1 MARPL
6 SPDYDKRKE
15 NILQHSA
22 ELFAAVGYHKASID
36 QLAEAS
42 TITKSLIYHYFN
54 SKQDILYQCMLSHVE
69 LLRSTARGS
78 IDPNKSSEDQLQSIL
93 LQFLQIYETAGARHR
108 ILVNDLQQLLP
119 EQKSEIVAIEND
131 IAQIFKT
138 LITQITGSGDK
149 DRNLDTA
156 RTFLLLSMINWTHTW
171 FKAGGTMTSE
181 ELGKLVYDVFVN
193 GVAHGTR
200 SEPKKSLP
208 NAVKQ

>member
-22 ELFAAVGYHKASID
+22 ELFAEVGYHKASID

-42 TITKSLIYHYFN
+42 NITKSLIYHYFK
-54 SKQDILYQCMLSHVE
+54 SKQDILYQCMLNHVE
-69 LLRSTARGS
+69 LLRSTARGC
-78 IDPNKSSEDQLQSIL
+78 IDPNQSSEDQLQNIL

-119 EQKSEIVAIEND
+119 EQKTEIIVIQNN
-131 IAQIFKT
+131 ITQIFKT
-138 LITQITGSGDK
+138 LINKVAGSGDQDK
-149 DRNLDTA
+149 NLDTA

-171 FKAGGTMTSE
+171 FNADGTMTSQ
-181 ELGKLVYDVFVN
+181 ELGKLVYDIFVN
-193 GVAHGTR
+193 GVARGSGT
-200 SEPKKSLP
+200 SHEP
-208 NAVKQ
+208 

>member
-22 ELFAAVGYHKASID
+22 ELFAEVGYHKASID

-42 TITKSLIYHYFN
+42 NITKSLIYHYFK
-54 SKQDILYQCMLSHVE
+54 SKQDILYQCMLNHVE
-69 LLRSTARGS
+69 LLRSTARGC
-78 IDPNKSSEDQLQSIL
+78 IDANQSSKDQLQNIL

-119 EQKSEIVAIEND
+119 EQKSEIVIIQND
-131 IAQIFKT
+131 ITQIFKT
-138 LITQITGSGDK
+138 LITRITGPEDQDK
-149 DRNLDTA
+149 NLDTA

-171 FKAGGTMTSE
+171 FNADGTMTSQ
-181 ELGKLVYDVFVN
+181 ELGKLVYDIFVN
-193 GVAHGTR
+193 GVAGAAQHH
-200 SEPKKSLP
+200 
-208 NAVKQ
+208 